1 MAHGSEASG
10 GVALTGVGPVRQ
22 QQHPDGLQ
30 VDVVHLFVSGHLDA
44 AGQGPRG
51 AEHTGGW
58 EGGGEGRG
66 GEGWE
71 QVQYACYALCKLNV
85 ITFSPPWSNG
95 NG

>member
-44 AGQGPRG
+44 AGQGPR
-51 AEHTGGW
+51 
-58 EGGGEGRG
+58 
-66 GEGWE
+66 
-71 QVQYACYALCKLNV
+71 ALCVLCV
-85 ITFSPPWSNG
+85 LFVCVCMCVCVCVCVLCVLCVVCVCVF
-95 NG
+95 

>member
-22 QQHPDGLQ
+22 QQHADGLQ

-58 EGGGEGRG
+58 RGEGRG
-66 GEGWE
+66 GEGRDGRGE
-71 QVQYACYALCKLNV
+71 GRGGMGAGTICMLCTV
-85 ITFSPPWSNG
+85 
-95 NG
+95 